1 MRPVFLLLG
10 ATLVATLN
18 AARGEQLTLKDIA
31 AARKMYV
38 GKCAKCHKF
47 HDPKNYAEAD
57 WSRWISSMSR
67 RSKLKAEQEALLKRY
82 LQEYRAGSLEK
93 VR

>member
-1 MRPVFLLLG
+1 MSRSLLLLEALLMAGTSVVG
-10 ATLVATLN
+10 A
-18 AARGEQLTLKDIA
+18 EQLTLKDIA

-47 HDPKNYAEAD
+47 YDPKAYAEAD
-57 WSRWISSMSR
+57 WSRWITSMSR

-82 LQEYRAGSLEK
+82 LQEYRTGRIER